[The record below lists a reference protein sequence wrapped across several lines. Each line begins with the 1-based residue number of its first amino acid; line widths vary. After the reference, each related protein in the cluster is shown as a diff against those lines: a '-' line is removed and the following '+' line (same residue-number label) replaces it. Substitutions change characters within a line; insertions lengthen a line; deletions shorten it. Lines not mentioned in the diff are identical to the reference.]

1 MTSTRK
7 LAEFSISKD
16 RFIQA
21 LACISNLADRA
32 IVRAIVHPK
41 DVILGF
47 AFSNILSDDQS
58 GDELYADYA
67 IVKEEMIDPNFLV
80 KSEEWP
86 LFFVSCTEAF
96 ISSIMTLEPRENQF
110 LKVEFYNI
118 SEEDAPE
125 MVKSEVLVLG
135 EHNSAVGSILRHQS
149 SQEEDTV
156 MEADE
161 SQSVLYG

>member
-1 MTSTRK
+1 MASARK

-16 RFIQA
+16 RLIQA

-47 AFSNILSDDQS
+47 AFSNVLSDDQS

-110 LKVEFYNI
+110 LKIEFYNI
-118 SEEDAPE
+118 LEEDAPE
-125 MVKSEVLVLG
+125 DGQERGSGPGRAQLCSGIYL
-135 EHNSAVGSILRHQS
+135 AASILTRGR
-149 SQEEDTV
+149 
-156 MEADE
+156 
-161 SQSVLYG
+161 YGNGG